1 MLRKD
6 LFQNNLQLLF
16 LFSPLQNEHIF
27 FSISILSLSVWG
39 WDGKGT
45 SSSKLSSSTKKRDPS
60 KPFTIIVSRSHA
72 GKVKEVARAAFGPK
86 TEVLPAGGAGE
97 IVFLLKD
104 ILIIIIIIIRIK

>member
-1 MLRKD
+1 MT
-6 LFQNNLQLLF
+6 
-16 LFSPLQNEHIF
+16 F
-27 FSISILSLSVWG
+27 FFFISILSLSVWG

-60 KPFTIIVSRSHA
+60 KPFSIIVSRSHA

-97 IVFLLKD
+97 IVFLLKEFF
-104 ILIIIIIIIRIK
+104 LLLLEANRLMSFM